1 MKCITTIYH
10 SAEYKTGDIVMHVDR
25 HGQRLA
31 VISDAVT
38 SRSGDQYYLIKF
50 SNSCSCFVDPADI
63 VPFENGDLQNLAAML
78 AIKEVTECGTK
89 PIRKNRIIFE

>member
-10 SAEYKTGDIVMHVDR
+10 TAEYQIGDIVMHVDQ

-31 VISDAVT
+31 IISDSVT

-50 SNSCSCFVDPADI
+50 SNGCSSFVDPADI
-63 VPFENGDLQNLAAML
+63 VPFENGDLQNLSAML
-78 AIKEVTECGTK
+78 ALKEITECGTK
-89 PIRKNRIIFE
+89 PIRKNRPICE

>member
-10 SAEYKTGDIVMHVDR
+10 TAEYQTGDIVMHVDR

-31 VISDAVT
+31 IISDAVT
-38 SRSGDQYYLIKF
+38 SRSGDLYYLVKF
-50 SNSCSCFVDPADI
+50 SNGCSSFSDPADI
-63 VPFENGDLQNLAAML
+63 VPIENGDLQNLAAML

-89 PIRKNRIIFE
+89 PIRKNRTICE